1 MLRLSI
7 VIPVYNVE
15 KYVGRCLDS
24 VLRQDIPVEDY
35 EIVVV
40 DDGSPDNSVNIVRE
54 YQKKYDNIRIVSRDN
69 GGLSAARNTGLNE
82 ANGEYV
88 WFIDSDDWVE
98 DNCVGELLS
107 LAEKKRLDVLCF
119 NAKIYH
125 SEDNIYDIKSP
136 TEREGEV
143 FNGQD
148 FVAAVNTIPSAWS
161 ALYRRQYL
169 IDNGLKF
176 YENLLHEDH
185 EFTPRAYSLAGRIAY
200 IHRNVYYY
208 FQREGSIMKSS
219 RNEKRCRDFLKI
231 ADSLYAFA
239 KEHFSDNP
247 KVLATFNYKVNFA
260 VTQSLAFYDKK
271 YFSLREY
278 KNKPY
283 YPLSINNARG
293 AFGWKCRLINFS
305 LPLYHFIYKCLK
317 K

>member
-1 MLRLSI
+1 MRLSI

-15 KYVGRCLDS
+15 QYIGRCIDS
-24 VLRQDIPVEDY
+24 VLAQDIAPEDY

-40 DDGSPDNSVNIVRE
+40 DDGSPDRSVEIISE
-54 YQKKYDNIRIVSRDN
+54 YQKKYDNICIISREN
-69 GGLSAARNTGLNE
+69 GGLSAARNTGLK
-82 ANGEYV
+82 AARGEYI
-88 WFIDSDDWVE
+88 WFIDSDDWIE
-98 DNCVGELLS
+98 KNCVGELLS
-107 LAEKKRLDVLCF
+107 MAENERLDVLCF

-125 SEDNIYDIKSP
+125 SADDITNIMPSTDR
-136 TEREGEV
+136 EREV
-143 FNGQD
+143 FDGKD
-148 FVAAVNTIPSAWS
+148 FIVAVHTIPAAWA
-161 ALYRRQYL
+161 ALYRRGYL
-169 IDNGLKF
+169 NDRGLEF

-200 IHRNVYYY
+200 IHRNIYYY

-247 KVLATFNYKVNFA
+247 KVLATFRYKVNFA

-271 YFSLREY
+271 YFPLREY
-278 KNKPY
+278 KKRPY
-283 YPLSINNARG
+283 FPLSTKNAAGSFR
-293 AFGWKCRLINFS
+293 WKCRLINFS

-317 K
+317 RK

>member
-1 MLRLSI
+1 MKLSI
-7 VIPVYNVE
+7 IAPIFNVE
-15 KYVGRCLDS
+15 MYLHHCIESLINQNISEK
-24 VLRQDIPVEDY
+24 DY
-35 EIVVV
+35 EIILVN
-40 DDGSPDNSVNIVRE
+40 DGSSDGSMKIANYFEKSYSNVKIINR
-54 YQKKYDNIRIVSRDN
+54 KN
-69 GGLSAARNTGLNE
+69 GGLAAARNTGLKN
-82 ANGEYV
+82 ASGDYV
-88 WFIDSDDWVE
+88 WFVDSDDWIE
-98 DNCVGELLS
+98 SNCLQRLLQFAYS
-107 LAEKKRLDVLCF
+107 NRLDVLCF
-119 NAKIYH
+119 SGKIFKSKENVADIPSSTNHIGVVMTGDDFITNVNA
-125 SEDNIYDIKSP
+125 
-136 TEREGEV
+136 
-143 FNGQD
+143 
-148 FVAAVNTIPSAWS
+148 IPSACMVMF
-161 ALYRRQYL
+161 RRKFLQEGSL
-169 IDNGLKF
+169 MF
-176 YENLLHEDH
+176 YEGILHEDQ
-185 EFTPRAYSLAGRIAY
+185 EFTPRAYSLAERIAY
-200 IHRNVYYY
+200 VHENVYYY